1 MGNKKVIERYDC
13 TYLRQAA
20 MEVTKIV
27 TGKGPHARMPIYG
40 ERALDLSFDFAGI
53 SGGIDGEMNK
63 GHDIN
68 LAEFFNEDAP
78 LRISTLSSER
88 MIVERL
94 KRLFGESEQFT
105 EEIAF
110 AMKKQML
117 ADLTENRKEE
127 YMSPFGNEIFIIFKH
142 EGSLLFCL
150 AFHEIFV
157 CNPFSHR
164 FSFFLCMYF
173 QKNFHFYC
181 QFLSPL
187 NLMFCIWLTKL
198 HYQFYSN
205 NICIF

>member
-1 MGNKKVIERYDC
+1 
-13 TYLRQAA
+13 
-20 MEVTKIV
+20 
-27 TGKGPHARMPIYG
+27 MPIYG

-94 KRLFGESEQFT
+94 KRLFGDNEQFT
-105 EEIAF
+105 EEMAL

-127 YMSPFGNEIFIIFKH
+127 YMSPFGNNISSIFY
-142 EGSLLFCL
+142 
-150 AFHEIFV
+150 
-157 CNPFSHR
+157 N
-164 FSFFLCMYF
+164 
-173 QKNFHFYC
+173 
-181 QFLSPL
+181 
-187 NLMFCIWLTKL
+187 
-198 HYQFYSN
+198 QFY
-205 NICIF
+205 